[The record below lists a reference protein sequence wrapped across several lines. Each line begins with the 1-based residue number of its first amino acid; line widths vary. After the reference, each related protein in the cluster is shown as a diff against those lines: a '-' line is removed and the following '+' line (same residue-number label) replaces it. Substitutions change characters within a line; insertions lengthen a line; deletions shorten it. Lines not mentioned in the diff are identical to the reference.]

1 MGRLFW
7 KIFFA
12 FWLTLLAVAAL
23 TVGAVA
29 LWRGAQAEAQ
39 REAQREAAF
48 GPPAMMATQLAAA
61 TLRHGG
67 VEALR
72 AWLREAP
79 RRGALVY
86 AVDAQGTDV
95 LGREVPEAA
104 LERARELAADGR
116 RAARLVEAP
125 DGARYL
131 LFAQAPGE
139 PRFFRGRR
147 AASPPPPPP
156 AWLLVLIGAAGSLA
170 VSALLA
176 WYLARPVRSLRW
188 ALRAAAEGKLDTRV
202 RPLIKGRRDEIADL
216 GDEFDRMAQQ
226 LQKLVAAQRRLLHDV
241 SHELRSPLARLQAA
255 IGLARQD
262 PARLAASLDRIER
275 EAARLDELVGEVLA
289 LARVEGGTAAG
300 AAEPVDLADLVAT
313 IAADARFEA
322 EASGRQVALES
333 AERVPVRGRAELLH
347 RAVENVV
354 RNAVKYTAEGSTVEI
369 RLAAHA
375 DRARLTVRD
384 RGPGI
389 PPGDVE
395 RIFEPFYRSAA
406 SPSPEGFGLGLA
418 IAHAAI
424 AAHGGAIRAENAAGG
439 GLAVTME
446 LPLAAA

>member
-1 MGRLFW
+1 M
-7 KIFFA
+7 
-12 FWLTLLAVAAL
+12 
-23 TVGAVA
+23 
-29 LWRGAQAEAQ
+29 
-39 REAQREAAF
+39 
-48 GPPAMMATQLAAA
+48 
-61 TLRHGG
+61 
-67 VEALR
+67 
-72 AWLREAP
+72 
-79 RRGALVY
+79 
-86 AVDAQGTDV
+86 
-95 LGREVPEAA
+95 
-104 LERARELAADGR
+104 
-116 RAARLVEAP
+116 
-125 DGARYL
+125 
-131 LFAQAPGE
+131 
-139 PRFFRGRR
+139 
-147 AASPPPPPP
+147 
-156 AWLLVLIGAAGSLA
+156 
-170 VSALLA
+170 
-176 WYLARPVRSLRW
+176 
-188 ALRAAAEGKLDTRV
+188 
-202 RPLIKGRRDEIADL
+202 RPLIQGRRDEIADL